1 MTNQI
6 NVTAIIITAL
16 VVLGVIGAIYFG
28 TNIGRTD
35 NERTISVTGNS
46 EMTVMPDQVV
56 VYLLIQTN
64 NISADVAKDENARI
78 SDAVLTELLKIGIER
93 KEIETENFNIYP
105 EYDWINGEQ
114 KFKDYSVSNY
124 VKITTTKFDYAGKI
138 VDAAVDNGAIVSY
151 INFELSNAKTNEYKA
166 LALTN
171 ASQDAKKKAEAI
183 AEGLGNKLGE
193 LVSVQTSE
201 WNYGPYRLYDMA
213 MSSDAGSAKEATTNI
228 MPKNLDISGTV
239 TVTYRVK

>member
-151 INFELSNAKTNEYKA
+151 INFELSNAKT
-166 LALTN
+166 
-171 ASQDAKKKAEAI
+171 
-183 AEGLGNKLGE
+183 
-193 LVSVQTSE
+193 
-201 WNYGPYRLYDMA
+201 
-213 MSSDAGSAKEATTNI
+213 
-228 MPKNLDISGTV
+228 
-239 TVTYRVK
+239 